1 MKNPLLISTL
11 VLCQSITYSQ
21 VTVTSYVT
29 YCEGKA
35 VEIYAEGDSSF
46 AWVNINEPDSI
57 LSTSDHFID
66 YPETKPTYL
75 LYTSTDTILI
85 ETHYTTSPCFCHF
98 YIPNAFTPTGDVFND
113 KFYPVINCNHKA
125 VRMTI
130 YSREQLVVFDEQDI
144 DVRWDGTNP
153 ETGIPMEHGMYAY
166 LISFLTENDEIIR
179 AEGFVMLM
187 R

>member
-1 MKNPLLISTL
+1 MIKHLALLLFTL
-11 VLCQSITYSQ
+11 FQLNVICQVVLPDHVS
-21 VTVTSYVT
+21 
-29 YCEGKA
+29 YCEGK
-35 VEIYAEGDSSF
+35 VIEIHAQGDTSYAW
-46 AWVNINEPDSI
+46 ANANEPDSI

-66 YPETKPTYL
+66 YPDSKPTYL
-75 LYTSTDTILI
+75 LYTSTDTIEI
-85 ETHYTTSPCFCHF
+85 KTHYIASTCFCMY

-125 VRMTI
+125 IRMTV

-153 ETGIPMEHGMYAY
+153 ETGMPMANGMYAY
-166 LISFLTENDEIIR
+166 LISFLTENDETIH